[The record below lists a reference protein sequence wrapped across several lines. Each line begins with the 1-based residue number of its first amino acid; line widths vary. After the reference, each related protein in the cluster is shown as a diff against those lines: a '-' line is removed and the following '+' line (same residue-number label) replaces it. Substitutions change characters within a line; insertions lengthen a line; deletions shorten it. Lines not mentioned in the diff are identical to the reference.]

1 MMVSMKPMKT
11 KLTVPQL
18 HSWQIDLPE
27 RKNWKK
33 KTEKEIEI
41 EGGDSAKETYTTLHP
56 KVGSKNQLCERKDC
70 NCPFIMCLPL
80 TFGK

>member
-1 MMVSMKPMKT
+1 MKFHNCHHAK
-11 KLTVPQL
+11 V

-41 EGGDSAKETYTTLHP
+41 EGGDSVKENNTTPPP
-56 KVGSKNQLCERKDC
+56 KSWVEKPTL
-70 NCPFIMCLPL
+70 
-80 TFGK
+80 

>member
-1 MMVSMKPMKT
+1 MVSMKPMKT

-27 RKNWKK
+27 RKNWKE

-41 EGGDSAKETYTTLHP
+41 EGGDSAKETDNHPLPKSWVEKPTL
-56 KVGSKNQLCERKDC
+56 
-70 NCPFIMCLPL
+70 
-80 TFGK
+80 